1 MIVAKELNIRSQAR
15 QRKPR
20 VNSEINL
27 ELINQIQNYFRG
39 ERDLSLLMI
48 PFAFAMLAL
57 AYYSWVHY
65 KDSMGTAL
73 SITCVV
79 MSLGLLC
86 GGTIMMI
93 KGERDMAR
101 KVSTYQQSPQQFV
114 TEETQRMGKVNQMW
128 SKLKFLWA
136 VLIATSLCLLL
147 FMNIEWVKGLSLA
160 LILGASMFMVIDMLA
175 EHRAVIYEQHL
186 LGQRG

>member
-1 MIVAKELNIRSQAR
+1 MS
-15 QRKPR
+15 
-20 VNSEINL
+20 SEINL
-27 ELINQIQNYFRG
+27 ELINHIQTYFRG

-65 KDSMGTAL
+65 KGSMGTTL
-73 SITCVV
+73 SISCVV

-93 KGERDMAR
+93 KGERDMAG
-101 KVSTYQQSPQQFV
+101 KVSQYQQSPQQFL
-114 TEETQRMGKVNQMW
+114 TQEQQRMGTVNQMW

-136 VLIATSLCLLL
+136 VLITVSLGLLL
-147 FMNIEWVKGLSLA
+147 FMNIEWVKGVSLA

-175 EHRAVIYEQHL
+175 EHRAIIYEGVL
-186 LGQRG
+186 LGETG

>member
-1 MIVAKELNIRSQAR
+1 M
-15 QRKPR
+15 
-20 VNSEINL
+20 NSEINI

-65 KDSMGTAL
+65 KGSMGTTL
-73 SITCVV
+73 TVTCVI

-86 GGTIMMI
+86 GGAIMMI
-93 KGERDMAR
+93 KGEKDIAS
-101 KVSTYQQSPQQFV
+101 KVSQYQQSPQQFLI
-114 TEETQRMGKVNQMW
+114 EETQRIVKVNQMW
-128 SKLKFLWA
+128 SKLKFLWT
-136 VLIATSLCLLL
+136 VLIVTSLCLLL
-147 FMNIEWVKGLSLA
+147 FMNIEWIKGLSLA

-186 LGQRG
+186 LGQKG